1 MPIVSVRDNK
11 NNTWERNAKKRKK
24 ENKDRK
30 EQAPDRYF
38 KYGE

>member
-1 MPIVSVRDNK
+1 MPEIIK
-11 NNTWERNAKKRKK
+11 IAHERETQKKRKK
-24 ENKDRK
+24 KDKDRK

>member
-1 MPIVSVRDNK
+1 MREK
-11 NNTWERNAKKRKK
+11 RKKKRKK
-24 ENKDRK
+24 KDKDRK

>member
-1 MPIVSVRDNK
+1 MSETIK
-11 NNTWERNAKKRKK
+11 IIHERETQKKRKK